1 MNFRFFISLI
11 ILFLLYIGCDLSE
24 KNSAQAPEAE
34 FNENKLDSVLKEKM
48 DTVITNNSDSIIS
61 FNKSNEGKNELAGI
75 HDLTLQWISWE
86 DRGRITFTSIGKDKY
101 TVEGIQ
107 DGIKTKGECK
117 VCYLKIKGVIEKI
130 TSENLKFTGKIE
142 SSVHFIDSGNPCIKE
157 GTFSFVATGNRKYWR
172 CQNMEGCDGVTDYI
186 DIYF

>member
-48 DTVITNNSDSIIS
+48 DTVITNKSDSIIS
-61 FNKSNEGKNELAGI
+61 FNKRNEGKNELAGN

-86 DRGRITFTSIGKDKY
+86 DRGSITFIPIDQDKY
-101 TVEGIQ
+101 RVEGYQ
-107 DGIKTKGECK
+107 DGNK
-117 VCYLKIKGVIEKI
+117 VKAKCQGCYLKIKGIIEEV
-130 TSENLKFTGKIE
+130 SLENLKFTGRIE
-142 SSVHFIDSGNPCIKE
+142 TSVHFIDSGNPCIKE
-157 GTFSFVATGNRKYWR
+157 GTFNFVAKGNRKYWR
-172 CQNMEGCDGVTDYI
+172 CQNMDGCEGVTDYI